1 MLTNKNV
8 IEVPEVVN
16 LKRTRLTYE
25 DGSSS
30 QITQRRVYRNG
41 EWSVETTTAFLERV
55 HGICKQREISGK
67 LGVKQ
72 ITSSSGRTDGTEMVQ
87 LEVGDL
93 MNRLF
98 VLDYLSAAMIS
109 SDVVVEK
116 DAVIKFREIGDE
128 AEAVAKAQCL
138 SAGFF
143 SEWWMPSG
151 TAEQAFFLQ
160 AFHQLNVEYAKPGWE
175 VSHAGGFKHLNQKSN
190 LTVEILRTVIRKH
203 FSNRPVLMPVKAFLE
218 LGKYIV
224 QPNEPN
230 YTTENY

>member
-1 MLTNKNV
+1 MLTNKHA

-16 LKRTRLTYE
+16 LKRARLVYE

-30 QITQRRVYRNG
+30 QITQRRIYRNG

-87 LEVGDL
+87 LEVSDL

-109 SDVVVEK
+109 GDVVVEK
-116 DAVIKFREIGDE
+116 DTIIKFREIGDE
-128 AEAVAKAQCL
+128 AKMVAEANYLAL
-138 SAGFF
+138 SFF

-160 AFHQLNVEYAKPGWE
+160 VFHQLNVEFAGPGWE
-175 VSHAGGFKHLNQKSN
+175 VSHAGGFKHYNPKSN
-190 LTVEILRTVIRKH
+190 LPVEILRTVIRKH
-203 FSNRPVLMPVKAFLE
+203 YANKPVLIPVKAFLM
-218 LGKYIV
+218 LGQYII
-224 QPNEPN
+224 QPNEAN
-230 YTTENY
+230 YTTENH